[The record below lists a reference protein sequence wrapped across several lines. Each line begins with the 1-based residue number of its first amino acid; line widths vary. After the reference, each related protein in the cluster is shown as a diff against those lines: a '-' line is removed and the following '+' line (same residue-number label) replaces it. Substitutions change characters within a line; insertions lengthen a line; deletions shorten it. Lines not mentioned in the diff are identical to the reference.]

1 MSHKMIFKT
10 MTLCIK
16 RWQLKLASFIKD
28 ARTEWVK
35 YVAAFNEWSGHKG
48 FNLLLN
54 CVYFEFRLQ

>member
-1 MSHKMIFKT
+1 

-35 YVAAFNEWSGHKG
+35 QRLWHNIQNLAKHLSVQYAVSYTGRILTLWSS
-48 FNLLLN
+48 
-54 CVYFEFRLQ
+54 CA